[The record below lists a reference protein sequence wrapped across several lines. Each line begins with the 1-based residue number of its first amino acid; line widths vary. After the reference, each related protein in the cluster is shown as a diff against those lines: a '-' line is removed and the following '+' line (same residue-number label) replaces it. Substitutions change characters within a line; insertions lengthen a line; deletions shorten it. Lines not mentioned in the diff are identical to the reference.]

1 MNRFERLILREIGRE
16 EFVLL
21 KFVIDVGGKRVVIEI
36 AAGDVFVFRELGV
49 KFGDA
54 AVEIGALNFRLV
66 RGVLLKFVE
75 IRIAFDGQVVAER
88 VAVFV
93 DRLADDGRDVSSVAS
108 GAKSA
113 TESVP
118 PTSSESSDLS
128 FSLMRLMSS
137 RRSDVRYEF

>member
-66 RGVLLKFVE
+66 RGVLLQFVE

-88 VAVFV
+88 VAVC
-93 DRLADDGRDVSSVAS
+93 DVSSVAS